1 MILGDL
7 LVVAN
12 LVLSLVILLTILGVY
27 MAYRRTY
34 LLWFILSFAFFP
46 FVFLYSLVWPMES
59 ASPLGIVIYPLS
71 VMVIEVGMILA
82 QKNLLSSMQAGHGE
96 EYTMLLRD
104 DVAVV
109 RGYEQLANLFIRKI
123 APLIGTASIKEL
135 LESRIDDHP
144 ILAGSYI
151 DIDERLNTRAIEEII
166 DKVGMEDLSLAFYDL
181 LGGLIELYA
190 AFVPW
195 EQAIDELRDGVGEVI
210 KSTAPLF
217 EWVIPLVLFRAVL
230 EPVLRKCRGE
240 DLREIA
246 ILLNRSDSGVHVHKN
261 GKLSVQDII
270 RQYPE
275 QNRIGFLIRKFLHI
289 LDRTY
294 LILQQSMGKEVVNA
308 MITDNFRKMPTNIKE
323 RLYGE
328 GLVEQLPPGIL
339 EEEKVTLMSRE
350 VLIEEL
356 VERRKKLEEAYR
368 ELAEAELGKLKTSF
382 LDVVAHELRTP
393 LTSIKTY
400 VELMKK
406 ERLGNL
412 TPLQKEKLDIMAK
425 NVDRLTGLINDMLEI
440 PTIDVRELE
449 LRKETFSVREAVEG
463 VIADCQ
469 ELADDKRLSI
479 RVTMPPHLTLQ
490 GDRNLLSKAIKNL
503 VVNAVR
509 YTDQGGVTID
519 GHREGSWVHLTVA
532 DTGRG
537 IPQDELERIFEPFYT
552 GDNKNGGMGLGLSIV
567 KNIVEVH
574 GGTVWAESESDGP
587 GSTFHLLLPAGASHR
602 PTS

>member
-1 MILGDL
+1 VTFGDL
-7 LVVAN
+7 LIAAN
-12 LVLSLVILLTILGVY
+12 LLLTLAILLITLGVY
-27 MAYRRTY
+27 VAYRRTY
-34 LLWFILSFAFFP
+34 LLWFILSFTFFP
-46 FVFLYSLVWPMES
+46 FLFLYSLAWPMES
-59 ASPLGIVIYPLS
+59 ASQLGIVIYPLS
-71 VMVIEVGMILA
+71 VVVIEVGLILA
-82 QKNLLSSMQAGHGE
+82 QKNLISSMRAGHGE

-109 RGYEQLANLFIRKI
+109 RGYEQLANLFIGKI
-123 APLIGTASIKEL
+123 APLIGTASIKDL

-144 ILAGSYI
+144 VLAGSYI
-151 DIDERLNTRAIEEII
+151 DVEERLNTRALEEII
-166 DKVGMEDLSLAFYDL
+166 DKVGLEDLSLAFYDL
-181 LGGLIELYA
+181 LEGLIELYA

-195 EQAIDELRDGVGEVI
+195 EQAIDELRDGVGEVV
-210 KSTAPLF
+210 KGNALLF

-230 EPVLRKCRGE
+230 EPVLRKCRP
-240 DLREIA
+240 DHLREIA

-270 RQYPE
+270 RQYPH
-275 QNRIGFLIRKFLHI
+275 QNRIDFLIRKFLHI

-294 LILQQSMGKEVVNA
+294 LILQQSMGEEAVNSL
-308 MITDNFRKMPTNIKE
+308 ITDNFRKMPTNVKE

-339 EEEKVTLMSRE
+339 EEERVTLMSRE

-356 VERRKKLEEAYR
+356 VERRKKLEKAYR
-368 ELAEAELGKLKTSF
+368 ELAEAELGKMKTTF

-406 ERLGNL
+406 ERLGSL
-412 TPLQKEKLDIMAK
+412 TPLQKEKMDIVAK

-449 LRKETFSVREAVEG
+449 LRKETINAREAVEA
-463 VIADCQ
+463 VVADCQ
-469 ELADDKRLSI
+469 ELADDKGLYL
-479 RVTMPPHLTLQ
+479 RVAVPGELELQ
-490 GDRNLLSKAIKNL
+490 GDRNLLGKAVKNL
-503 VVNAVR
+503 VVNAIR
-509 YTDQGGVTID
+509 YTDRGGVTIEGRRD
-519 GHREGSWVHLTVA
+519 GQRVHLAVA

-537 IPQDELERIFEPFYT
+537 IPGDELERIFEPFYT

-567 KNIVEVH
+567 KNIVEAH
-574 GGTVWAESESDGP
+574 GGKVWAESDGR
-587 GSTFHLLLPAGASHR
+587 GSTFHLVMPGG
-602 PTS
+602 T